1 LLENINFN
9 SESEEESVN
18 VIFGSL
24 EDPRLDRKKLYPLSE
39 IMFLCLSA
47 VLIGVK
53 SWRGV
58 ETFGNE
64 RLEWLQTFMPFL
76 EGIPS
81 HQTIGRVC
89 SIVKPSAMEKAFIQ
103 FMSSATGK
111 KPDQIIALDGK
122 TLRGS
127 FDKAASQKPL
137 HILNACATE
146 NGLTIGHLLVDKKTN
161 EITAVPELLDMLD
174 LKNVTITADAL
185 NTQKNIAE
193 KIISQGNDYVLPVKG
208 NQKNLQNEV
217 TTKFSSIEFKKEDA
231 NFKYSIEKEHG
242 RIDRRFYSVLPL
254 VGLNE
259 VLEWKGVKSIGTATT
274 ETEKNGKISSE
285 TRYFICSFEPDVE
298 RFAKAVR
305 SHWAIENKLH
315 WTLDVTFR
323 EDESRVRKDHAPVN
337 FSLIRKLALNLHRAE
352 KSTNKSVPQKMIKA
366 SLNPS
371 YHEKLLKSCGF

>member
-1 LLENINFN
+1 MLENINFN